1 VWDYYG
7 IIGEKGQAP
16 LINKEASMLSLK
28 DFVPRARLNYA
39 ENVLF
44 GHPNAMSDCKLAIVD
59 AFEPASSD
67 ATPIKRSLTF
77 KSLTHEVNIL
87 SNAMRKLNV
96 KPGDRIAAYSAN
108 NAETVISVLA
118 ATALGGVFTSVAAE
132 MGPIGVLER
141 FEQVSRDFARTSRSL
156 GLRYTS
162 SILLK
167 KKTYI
172 KLYLYRRSLR

>member
-1 VWDYYG
+1 MWDYYG

-59 AFEPASSD
+59 AFEPASPD

-141 FEQVSRDFARTSRSL
+141 FEQVSPCSPRSSKSLCYPSSTMLTTSMKC
-156 GLRYTS
+156 YF
-162 SILLK
+162 
-167 KKTYI
+167 
-172 KLYLYRRSLR
+172 YRQNRR